1 MFFLLHQPH
10 HAKLCS
16 ASPVQL
22 GVNLHTFRKKN
33 SYKRTFSRLHFMQL
47 PPARASRHF
56 SRRTNVGARLDV
68 LTHPGQFPGWGAP
81 GSAWAWPTT
90 CKRGTPPFC
99 HFYHSLKRYRQRE
112 EKMSMPSGLTD
123 QVASSMQPWSPA
135 LAGPTLIS
143 WTIFLAIRLG
153 SCVQC
158 CPVWWPLSIW
168 GCWALVKHG

>member
-10 HAKLCS
+10 HAKLGS

-47 PPARASRHF
+47 PPARASSPFQQKNQRGGSPGCSHP
-56 SRRTNVGARLDV
+56 SGAIPRLRGSWECLS
-68 LTHPGQFPGWGAP
+68 LTHNLQTRYPSFL
-81 GSAWAWPTT
+81 SLL
-90 CKRGTPPFC
+90 PF
-99 HFYHSLKRYRQRE
+99 S
-112 EKMSMPSGLTD
+112 EKMSTPSGLTD

-143 WTIFLAIRLG
+143 WTIFLAIKLG

-158 CPVWWPLSIW
+158 CPV
-168 GCWALVKHG
+168 